1 LLTSITSL
9 LLLVINVE
17 EVLADVVE
25 DEDDGSENNVEAED
39 KCEDGKFAG
48 REDAKVEVV
57 VVEGVNKA
65 G

>member
-1 LLTSITSL
+1 

-25 DEDDGSENNVEAED
+25 DEEDDGSENNVEAED